1 LSARSNHA
9 SQTSSVPV
17 MIMKKMRIWRWFQ
30 AAQAVAAN
38 PASSA
43 MSSPTHTPRQSLEV

>member
-1 LSARSNHA
+1 VL
-9 SQTSSVPV
+9 V
-17 MIMKKMRIWRWFQ
+17 MIMKKMTTWRWCQ

-43 MSSPTHTPRQSLEV
+43 ISSPTHASCQWLEV

>member
-1 LSARSNHA
+1 L
-9 SQTSSVPV
+9 QTSSVPV
-17 MIMKKMRIWRWFQ
+17 IIMKKMRIWRWFQ